1 MRPTNVA
8 KRRPNFNHAIR
19 ALLRDIVGRTPKF
32 KHVRPSRILVVA
44 GEARRASRGTVRP
57 LTFAGGLSADKRGRK
72 KPVVRYR
79 GKRML
84 YLVTLRPLFFRASDP
99 DQRIRTVLHE
109 LFHISNRFDG
119 TLHQGRRH
127 ARLGKE
133 FSARLQPIV
142 RKYLREC
149 PPEIRAPFA
158 HDGEVRMLQ
167 WLERPGPTYE
177 PGRPSRRVYTEE
189 QLFFGTVRMISRRA
203 RAARSARPRI
213 KLH

>member
-1 MRPTNVA
+1 VA

-19 ALLRDIVGRTPKF
+19 ALLRDIVSRTPKF
-32 KHVRPSRILVVA
+32 QHIRPSRVLVVA

-57 LTFAGGLSADKRGRK
+57 LTFAGGKSVDRRGRR

-79 GKRML
+79 KKRML
-84 YLVTLRPLFFRASDP
+84 YLITLRPLFFRASDP

-109 LFHISNRFDG
+109 LFHISSRFDG

-127 ARLGKE
+127 ARLGKA
-133 FSARLQPIV
+133 FSARLRPIV
-142 RKYLREC
+142 RRYLREC

-167 WLERPGPTYE
+167 WLERPVPPYE
-177 PGRPSRRVYTEE
+177 PGKSRRVYTEE

-203 RAARSARPRI
+203 KPAKAARPRI

>member
-1 MRPTNVA
+1 MRARNVA
-8 KRRPNFNHAIR
+8 KRRTNFNHAIR

-32 KHVRPSRILVVA
+32 QHIRPSRVLVVA
-44 GEARRASRGTVRP
+44 GEARRTSRGTVRP
-57 LTFAGGLSADKRGRK
+57 LTFAGGKSVDNRGRRR
-72 KPVVRYR
+72 PVVRYR

-84 YLVTLRPLFFRASDP
+84 YLITLRPLFFRASNP

-133 FSARLQPIV
+133 FSARLRPIV
-142 RKYLREC
+142 RRYLRQC

-158 HDGEVRMLQ
+158 HDGEVKMLQ
-167 WLERPGPTYE
+167 WLERPGPSYE
-177 PGRPSRRVYTEE
+177 PGKSRRVYTEE
-189 QLFFGTVRMISRRA
+189 QLFFGTVRMISKRA
-203 RAARSARPRI
+203 KAPKAVKPRL

>member
-1 MRPTNVA
+1 VA

-19 ALLRDIVGRTPKF
+19 ALLRDIVSRTPKF
-32 KHVRPSRILVVA
+32 QHIRPWRILVVA

-57 LTFAGGLSADKRGRK
+57 LTYAGGSSTDRRGRR
-72 KPVVRYR
+72 KPVIRYR
-79 GKRML
+79 SRRML
-84 YLVTLRPLFFRASDP
+84 YLITLRPLFFRASDP
-99 DQRIRTVLHE
+99 DQRIRTMLHE
-109 LFHISNRFDG
+109 LFHISIKFDG

-133 FSARLQPIV
+133 FSARLRPIV

-149 PPEIRAPFA
+149 PAEIRAPFA

-177 PGRPSRRVYTEE
+177 PGKSRRVYTEE

>member
-1 MRPTNVA
+1 L

-19 ALLRDIVGRTPKF
+19 ALLRDIVSRTSKF
-32 KHVRPSRILVVA
+32 QHIRPSRILVVA

-57 LTFAGGLSADKRGRK
+57 LTFAGGKSVDRRGRR

-79 GKRML
+79 KKRML

-109 LFHISNRFDG
+109 LFHISSRFDG

-127 ARLGKE
+127 SRLGKE
-133 FSARLQPIV
+133 FSARLRPIV
-142 RKYLREC
+142 RRYLREC

-167 WLERPGPTYE
+167 WLERPVLPYE
-177 PGRPSRRVYTEE
+177 PGKSRRVYTEE
-189 QLFFGTVRMISRRA
+189 QLFFGTVRMVSRRA
-203 RAARSARPRI
+203 RPAKSAKPRI